1 MSHRNV
7 LSLIPEELAAKSIS
21 LSEIVLPVEEALL
34 AISHLESAGHLI
46 AGWEGWIRD
55 SAGRVGH
62 GNAPLGTK
70 DLSYLPVSKAAK
82 ICSESIVTES
92 ATWSRKFPNTSDE
105 LFICVT
111 VTSE

>member
-1 MSHRNV
+1 MSDRNV

-21 LSEIVLPVEEALL
+21 SSEIVLPVEEALI
-34 AISHLESAGHLI
+34 AISFLGSAGHLI

-62 GNAPLGTK
+62 GNAPQGTAN
-70 DLSYLPVSKAAK
+70 LSELPVNEAAK
-82 ICSESIVTES
+82 FCSESIITDS
-92 ATWSRKFPNTSDE
+92 AAWSRKFPNTSDE

-111 VTSE
+111 VVSQ